1 MKCAFQFF
9 ASQQGKAIP
18 LFAVN
23 FLEIYVSSSDSLS
36 FNHPLKPFKTHFFVL
51 ILVLD
56 FFDFLELPSTKKKKK
71 TKTKNGELWRTSC
84 MWWALSF
91 SPRPSC
97 VRAQS
102 PPEPTQ
108 RFLSFQ
114 NKHTHTHWHTLPNTT
129 LNLLMWPLLQWVQ

>member
-36 FNHPLKPFKTHFFVL
+36 FKHPLKPFKTHFFVL

-71 TKTKNGELWRTSC
+71 NQNQKWLAMKNKLHVMSS
-84 MWWALSF
+84 L
-91 SPRPSC
+91 
-97 VRAQS
+97 
-102 PPEPTQ
+102 
-108 RFLSFQ
+108 FLNQ
-114 NKHTHTHWHTLPNTT
+114 TL
-129 LNLLMWPLLQWVQ
+129 LF